1 MPGGDTKVN
10 QQEVRLQQQAVRDL
24 ANSGGLPFVLVY
36 PTLALFVGFAS
47 DLWRFQ
53 PTMMYL
59 MVAATTL
66 LGVLRQVLGQRLRL
80 ASPPQLSARRFMYS
94 GAVLSLAT
102 CWSGYAAWITL
113 VYRHSWNGLIAIVAT
128 LGLVAASTFNLTAY
142 LPLLLGYVFVMVFP
156 CALAMAAIGGR
167 PELLT
172 AGMLML
178 FSYFMASIGRRNH
191 LHYKGLSQALLDL
204 EASRGEGEAL
214 LRRWRSVVE
223 NAPEIILLVDRDLNV
238 EFINHTEGPYLPAD
252 LVGKPLANFMPPD
265 EINRV
270 MGYLREVFESGQPTS
285 YVTRAIGP
293 DGEVSGTYSARVGPL
308 SIKDSVESVV
318 IIASNITERVRMEEE
333 LRHSQSQMRRL
344 AARQEAALEDD
355 RRRISREVHDELGQL
370 LTVLKID
377 LGWMLQ
383 RLDEGPLYDRAQA
396 MNQVVDATMANARTI
411 ARRLRPPILDELG
424 PVQALDWLVEDIC
437 KRADLSYNLNTSLG
451 GRILDADAALA
462 VFRLCQEALTNVVRH
477 ARASHVD
484 VELLLTEQ
492 GLRLRV
498 QDNGRGISRD
508 QVVGSLGL
516 LGLQERVS
524 LLGGQLTIQGKPDHG
539 TEVLALIPLENA
551 IRERSEGEI

>member
-1 MPGGDTKVN
+1 MS
-10 QQEVRLQQQAVRDL
+10 QQQVRLQQQAVRDL
-24 ANSGGLPFVLVY
+24 AKSTSLSFVFVY

-53 PTMMYL
+53 PYVMYG
-59 MVAATTL
+59 MAGATFS
-66 LGVLRQVLGQRLRL
+66 LGILREVLGQRLRE
-80 ASPPQLSARRFMYS
+80 ATPSQLFRRCFLYSAT
-94 GAVLSLAT
+94 VLSLAT
-102 CWSGYAAWITL
+102 CWSAYAAWITL

-142 LPLLLGYVFVMVFP
+142 LPLLLSYVLIMVLP
-156 CALAMAAIGGR
+156 CALAMASIGGN

-172 AGMLML
+172 AGMLLL
-178 FSYFMASIGRRNH
+178 FCYFMGSIGFRNH
-191 LHYKGLSQALLDL
+191 LRYKGLSRALLEL
-204 EASRGEGEAL
+204 ENSRAEQESL

-223 NAPEIILLVDRDLNV
+223 NAPEIILLVNRELKV

-252 LVGKPLANFMPPD
+252 LIGQPLANFMQPD
-265 EINRV
+265 EALRV
-270 MGYLREVFESGQPTS
+270 ESYLTEVFESGNPTS
-285 YVTRAIGP
+285 YKTQAVGP
-293 DGEVSGTYSARVGPL
+293 DGAVTGVYSARVGPL
-308 SIKDSVESVV
+308 TLNDCVESVV
-318 IIASNITERVRMEEE
+318 IIASNITERERMEEE

-383 RLDEGPLYDRAQA
+383 RLDEGPLYERAQA

-437 KRADLSYNLNTSLG
+437 KRADLSYDLNTSLG
-451 GRILDADAALA
+451 GQALDGDAALA

-477 ARASHVD
+477 AHASHVE
-484 VELLLTEQ
+484 VELSVTEQ

-498 QDNGRGISRD
+498 KDNGCGISRD

-524 LLGGQLTIQGKPDHG
+524 LLGGHLSIQGRPGQG
-539 TEVLALIPLENA
+539 TEVLAVIPLEQA
-551 IRERSEGEI
+551 LRDRSESSL